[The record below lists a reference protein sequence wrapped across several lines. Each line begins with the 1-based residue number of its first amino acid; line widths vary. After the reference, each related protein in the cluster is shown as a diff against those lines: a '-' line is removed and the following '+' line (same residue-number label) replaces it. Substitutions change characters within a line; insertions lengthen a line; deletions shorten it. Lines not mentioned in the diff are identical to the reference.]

1 MAGVGLADPFSDC
14 NCNCLRTANGAQ
26 RTMEGNTPTRPKS
39 STHRS
44 GPDCWCVFA
53 NNTRV
58 VLTLRCVGLTLYVGY
73 WYFFTF
79 TTESIASLDFGALV
93 RSGYSGI
100 VFDKDNCLV
109 GFIPYGS
116 PIKAHLTHLWFSP
129 QRRSPSKTPSHRSS
143 RYFRRVAFPRPLI
156 CLYRTDGRNARPRLV
171 HRMSS

>member
-1 MAGVGLADPFSDC
+1 
-14 NCNCLRTANGAQ
+14 
-26 RTMEGNTPTRPKS
+26 MEGNTPTRPKS

-58 VLTLRCVGLTLYVGY
+58 VLTLRGSDTIRWVLV
-73 WYFFTF
+73 FFTF
-79 TTESIASLDFGALV
+79 ATDSIASLDFGALV

-109 GFIPYGS
+109 GLIPYGG
-116 PIKAHLTHLWFSP
+116 PIKAYLTHLWFSP
-129 QRRSPSKTPSHRSS
+129 QRQSPSKTPSYQSL
-143 RYFRRVAFPRPLI
+143 RYFRRAAFPRPLI
-156 CLYRTDGRNARPRLV
+156 CLYRTDGRNARLRLV